1 MIMLSDK
8 DILIGK
14 KSCLKINRKI
24 KLYVIY
30 DINAKLEVIHFMQ
43 RPIVVYK
50 VRHNDYEKVS
60 VLQEEEDE
68 LNIEVDDVNLN
79 NRNS

>member
-30 DINAKLEVIHFMQ
+30 DINAKLEVIHFM
-43 RPIVVYK
+43 
-50 VRHNDYEKVS
+50 
-60 VLQEEEDE
+60 
-68 LNIEVDDVNLN
+68 
-79 NRNS
+79 

>member
-1 MIMLSDK
+1 
-8 DILIGK
+8 
-14 KSCLKINRKI
+14 
-24 KLYVIY
+24 
-30 DINAKLEVIHFMQ
+30 
-43 RPIVVYK
+43 VVYK